1 MKLDF
6 SHPGKEYALK
16 PTLLKTAQ
24 TLNLPYPREW
34 DLQNLNLPPN
44 WKEIFLKELAKVL
57 KRWRSV
63 RLYLD
68 ICVHCGAC
76 ADKCHYF
83 LATLD
88 PNNMPVKRSDLLRN
102 IYRKYFTKW
111 GRLADKLS
119 GKDVEL
125 NEDYI
130 RTLYIYAYQ
139 CSMCRRCAVFCPY
152 GVDNADIT
160 MASREVLSAIGLT
173 PASLTVSIANCEVTG
188 NHIGMTPRG
197 LLNAVSLLEEEIE
210 EETGVKVKV
219 PINKKGA
226 EVLYVPP
233 SADFRPGG
241 PHWETFKG
249 AIKFFHHIGLDYTLS
264 TKASEGG
271 NFGTWL
277 NYEHMKKINRKVYEE
292 AVRLGVKWILGG
304 ECGHMY
310 RVVQAFMATMNGD
323 LAEKLEVPQSPFTG
337 TVFENAAATKVVHI
351 MEFVADLFKH
361 KRLDVDKSKN
371 DKYVVTFSD
380 SCNPARVMG
389 LIEEPRYVIRQ
400 VCNNYVEMDPNVNRE
415 KTLCCGAGGGLL
427 TGETLRLRLK
437 AIKPKIDAIKATGA
451 NYLAL
456 ICAID
461 KSAYDEYFIHYDM
474 DVKVGG
480 VIELVGNAINF
491 VADNLRR

>member
-1 MKLDF
+1 MRLNLEY
-6 SHPGKEYALK
+6 PGQKYALK
-16 PTLLKTAQ
+16 PTLVKTAK
-24 TLNLPYPREW
+24 TLNLPFPREW
-34 DLQNLNLPPN
+34 TLQNLNLPPN
-44 WKEIFLKELAKVL
+44 WKEIFLKEFEKVL
-57 KRWRSV
+57 KRFRSV
-63 RLYLD
+63 KLYLD

-88 PNNMPVKRSDLLRN
+88 PNNMPVKRADLLRD
-102 IYRKYFTKW
+102 IYRRYFTKA
-111 GRLADKLS
+111 GRIADKLS
-119 GKDVEL
+119 GKHVEL
-125 NEDYI
+125 TEDYI
-130 RTLYIYAYQ
+130 RKLYMYFYQ

-152 GVDNADIT
+152 GIDTADIT
-160 MASREVLSAIGLT
+160 MAAREILSAIGLT
-173 PASLTVSIANCEVTG
+173 PGSLTTSIANCEITG

-197 LLNAVSLLEEEIE
+197 LLNAIELLEEEIE
-210 EETGVKVKV
+210 EETGIKVKV

-241 PHWETFKG
+241 PHWGTLKG
-249 AIKFFHHIGLDYTLS
+249 AIIFFHHIGLDYTLS

-310 RVVQAFMATMNGD
+310 RVAHAFMATMNGD

-337 TVFENAAATKVVHI
+337 TVFKNAEATKLVHI

-361 KRLDVDKSKN
+361 KKLDVDKSKN
-371 DKYVVTFSD
+371 DQYIVTFSD

-389 LIEEPRYVIRQ
+389 LIEEPRYVIKQ
-400 VCNNYVEMDPNVNRE
+400 VCNNYVELDPNVNRE
-415 KTLCCGAGGGLL
+415 RTLCCAAGGGLL
-427 TGETLRLRLK
+427 TPETLDLRLK
-437 AIKPKIDAIKATGA
+437 AIKPKMDAIKRTGA

-461 KSAYDEYFIHYDM
+461 KSVYDEYFLHYNM
-474 DVKVGG
+474 DVQVGG

-491 VADNLRR
+491 QADNLRR